1 MTNIKEYM
9 NKTLLTVSALSVTLA
24 VALFPNDATA
34 HGDGEHKAKPI
45 SIKPANN
52 RLFSDDDRR
61 MIRDYYGHNYNGGYE
76 HEGKKKKRLPPGL
89 QKKYERTGELPP
101 GWQKKLQRGEVMSI
115 DVYRYGRPLPI
126 ELERRL
132 PIGPVGS
139 KVLEVEGKIIR
150 VIENTREIL
159 DILDLGL

>member
-1 MTNIKEYM
+1 M
-9 NKTLLTVSALSVTLA
+9 S
-24 VALFPNDATA
+24 
-34 HGDGEHKAKPI
+34 AKP
-45 SIKPANN
+45 ATN
-52 RLFSDDDRR
+52 RLFSDDDRH
-61 MIRDYYGHNYNGGYE
+61 MIRDYYGHNYHGGYE

-101 GWQKKLQRGEVMSI
+101 GWQKKLQRGEVMPI

-126 ELERRL
+126 DLERRL

-139 KVLEVEGKIIR
+139 KVLEIEGKVIR